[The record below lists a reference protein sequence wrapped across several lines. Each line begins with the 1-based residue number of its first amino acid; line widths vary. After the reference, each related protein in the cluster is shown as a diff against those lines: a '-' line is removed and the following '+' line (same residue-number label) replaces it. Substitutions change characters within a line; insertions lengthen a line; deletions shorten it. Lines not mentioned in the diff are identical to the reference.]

1 MLFNKIYVSQIISD
15 AVSQVEGF
23 DFWSRDMSLPIAR
36 TLTTP
41 NEEKSQGGAGN
52 LTRVKVKCEV
62 PNTEDSL
69 HNEHKMNHQRTQY
82 YQPITMLQDN
92 ILLQSIIRQ

>member
-1 MLFNKIYVSQIISD
+1 MQLNFLFANNTHNKD
-15 AVSQVEGF
+15 
-23 DFWSRDMSLPIAR
+23 WSLHE
-36 TLTTP
+36 TKHLYF
-41 NEEKSQGGAGN
+41 
-52 LTRVKVKCEV
+52 TRIKIKCEV